1 MAPRF
6 PDMPSTVSTTSI
18 SGRRPLAEFN
28 GRQGDGILRS
38 IPEGKKAD
46 PLSNV
51 SRAVCVKDGIG
62 HDVAED
68 PCMEAENGK
77 QNCYLFLHSGKKC
90 SVATS
95 IDFFSLYATSFK
107 FAIDNSS
114 L

>member
-77 QNCYLFLHSGKKC
+77 QNCYLFLHSGKN
-90 SVATS
+90 VP
-95 IDFFSLYATSFK
+95 
-107 FAIDNSS
+107 
-114 L
+114 